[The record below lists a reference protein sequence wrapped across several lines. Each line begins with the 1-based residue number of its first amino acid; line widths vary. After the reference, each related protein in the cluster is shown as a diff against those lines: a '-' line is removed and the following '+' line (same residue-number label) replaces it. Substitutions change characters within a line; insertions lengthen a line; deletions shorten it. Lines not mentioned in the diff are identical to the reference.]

1 MEGRDGK
8 RFVGADQFSMEDDDD
23 IERQQGHEQQLNGNG
38 NETGTTA
45 NQPVEGFVLF
55 ISKQ

>member
-1 MEGRDGK
+1 MD
-8 RFVGADQFSMEDDDD
+8 DDDD
-23 IERQQGHEQQLNGNG
+23 IEGQQGHEQQLNGNG
-38 NETGTTA
+38 NETGSIT